1 MITAGI
7 DGIFIFDFVY
17 KGKYEPKHA
26 AQIDPEGKS
35 IEISLKNKIPLEKM
49 LLWAKGLK
57 IDLTNDMII
66 SWDQT
71 RLSFNHLKGGGIIFS
86 YKDMTTA
93 ENYITDV
100 LVIKKPFKY
109 FVTGT
114 YSGQVQVWKFSE
126 KRRLINSFEGA
137 HIKEI
142 GSLAEYPGIKG
153 VPGTVGDP
161 TLFISSSLDG
171 SVKVWSLDVSFYFWT
186 QSLIEVSN
194 GLSISTSLCP
204 DLQQPIFWIIEV
216 SGWNERKDA
225 NLQSTYPW

>member
-7 DGIFIFDFVY
+7 DGIFIFDFMY

-35 IEISLKNKIPLEKM
+35 IEIYLKNKIPLEKM

-57 IDLTNDMII
+57 IDLTNEMII

-71 RLSFNHLKGGGIIFS
+71 RLSFNNLKGGGIIYS

-142 GSLAEYPGIKG
+142 GSLAEYPGVKG
-153 VPGTVGDP
+153 VPGTLGDP

-171 SVKVWSLDVSFYFWT
+171 TVKVWSLDVSFNFSSY
-186 QSLIEVSN
+186 SLLEVSN
-194 GLSISTSLCP
+194 GLSILASLYI
-204 DLQQPIFWIIEV
+204 DLQQPIFWFKET
-216 SGWNERKDA
+216 SGWNERENA
-225 NLQSTYPW
+225 HMWSPHPW